1 MYKSSI
7 PVLIWLLFSI
17 TILPQTI
24 TIPSVALEKIE
35 FKLHIGEIPDTL
47 TETTLTIKGDDY
59 EERILLPVVDG
70 EINTFVKIS
79 ETGNFEISIKEK
91 TGEPSSIKI
100 LPGILSIVPPLLAI
114 FLALLVR
121 QVIVSLLAGIYIGTI
136 FIYNYN
142 PLTALLRLIDT
153 YLMNVLVN
161 PDNMAIIVFSML
173 FGGVVGLIS
182 NNGGTKGMANV
193 VIKFAKNRRSGLV
206 STWLLGLFIFF
217 DDYANT
223 LIVGNL
229 MRPITDKF
237 KVSREKLSFIVDST
251 SAPVAS
257 IVLIS
262 TWIGYEVGLIND
274 GLKLIGSTE
283 SAYEVFISTI
293 PYRFYP
299 ITMIFFVFLVIWMR
313 RDFSLMHKAEVR
325 AIEKGEL
332 IRPGSKPVQDL
343 TDSTNFNGDSNKER
357 WYNGLVPI
365 IVIVAGTITG
375 MLYSGIWALEEAG
388 QTEFGLRDIISNAD
402 AFKSLLWASFAACI
416 VAVIMT
422 VSQRIL
428 SLSDTI
434 DAWYKGIRSMLLA
447 MIILILA
454 WSISS
459 ITEDIKTADYLVSI
473 LSDSLNPRFLPV
485 LVFLLCALTSF
496 ATGTSWGIMAIM
508 MPIVI
513 PLAHSVSAQAG
524 LSPADTTLIIHG
536 VISSVLAGSIFGDHC
551 SPIADTT
558 ILSSMATACDHIDHV
573 KTQLPYAILV
583 AVLCMLFGDIPTAF
597 GISPFIS
604 IIIIMLLLWGI
615 LFLFGKKLPV
625 VKS

>member
-1 MYKSSI
+1 M
-7 PVLIWLLFSI
+7 
-17 TILPQTI
+17 
-24 TIPSVALEKIE
+24 IPSVALERIE
-35 FKLHIGEIPDTL
+35 FKLQIVDLPDTL
-47 TETTLTIKGDDY
+47 NETTLSIRGKNYNETIVF
-59 EERILLPVVDG
+59 PVVEG
-70 EINTFVKIS
+70 EVNSFVQLPS
-79 ETGNFEISIKEK
+79 TGDFELSIKEK
-91 TGEPSSIKI
+91 NDQPVIVKI
-100 LPGILSIVPPLLAI
+100 LPGFLSIVPPLIAI

-136 FIYNYN
+136 FIYDYN
-142 PLTALLRLIDT
+142 PLIALLRLIDT
-153 YLMNVLVN
+153 YMLNVLVN

-193 VIKFAKNRRSGLV
+193 VIKFARNRRSGLV

-229 MRPITDKF
+229 MRPITDRF
-237 KVSREKLSFIVDST
+237 RVSREKLAFIVDST

-262 TWIGYEVGLIND
+262 TWIGYEVGLISE
-274 GLKLIGSTE
+274 GLRLIGSTE
-283 SAYEVFISTI
+283 SAYEVFINTI

-313 RDFSLMHKAEVR
+313 RDFSLMHKAEMR

-365 IVIVAGTITG
+365 VVIVAGTITG

-402 AFKSLLWASFAACI
+402 AFKSLLWASFGACI

-422 VSQRIL
+422 VSQKIL
-428 SLSDTI
+428 TLSETI

-459 ITEDIKTADYLVSI
+459 ITEEMKTADYLVSI

-583 AVLCMLFGDIPTAF
+583 AILCMLFGDIPTAF

-604 IIIIMLLLWGI
+604 IIIIVMLLWGI

-625 VKS
+625 VES